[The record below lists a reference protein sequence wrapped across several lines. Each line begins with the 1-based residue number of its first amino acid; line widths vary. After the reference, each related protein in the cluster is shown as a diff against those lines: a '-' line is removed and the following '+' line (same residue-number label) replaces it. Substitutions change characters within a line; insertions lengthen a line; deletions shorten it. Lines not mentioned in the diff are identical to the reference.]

1 MIIVDVVQ
9 SFLKG
14 FSRSEE
20 GVGGLAWLNFPL
32 VMWSIGSSTDSLVE
46 EVCVVSL
53 ESVILTEVGGIE
65 MFDVGKDGI
74 ADL

>member
-9 SFLKG
+9 SFLKD

-32 VMWSIGSSTDSLVE
+32 VMWSIGSSTDSLVGK
-46 EVCVVSL
+46 VCVVSF

-65 MFDVGKDGI
+65 MFDVSKDGV

>member
-9 SFLKG
+9 SFLKD

-20 GVGGLAWLNFPL
+20 RVGGLAWLNFPL

-46 EVCVVSL
+46 EVCVVSF

-65 MFDVGKDGI
+65 MFDVSKDGI